1 MNPMCDADI
10 CRLPDEYSKAT
21 LRSVPESLE
30 LFFAGYVGG
39 VMEKDRPWEPELKTP
54 PLFNPFESST
64 EWTEQLGANDRIKI
78 DDEEDAE
85 GNVPADPP
93 TRKTDEK

>member
-1 MNPMCDADI
+1 
-10 CRLPDEYSKAT
+10 
-21 LRSVPESLE
+21 
-30 LFFAGYVGG
+30 
-39 VMEKDRPWEPELKTP
+39 MEKDRPWEPELKTP

-93 TRKTDEK
+93 TQKTDEK